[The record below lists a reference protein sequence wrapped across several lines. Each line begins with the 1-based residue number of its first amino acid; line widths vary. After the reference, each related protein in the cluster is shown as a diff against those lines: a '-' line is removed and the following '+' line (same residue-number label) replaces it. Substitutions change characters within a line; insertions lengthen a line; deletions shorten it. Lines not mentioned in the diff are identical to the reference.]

1 MKRALG
7 PSPTL
12 LTSFRSV
19 TTQESSRFLLLS
31 VALFKATSFLYD
43 FLYLLSCL
51 SNNSQL
57 SALSLP
63 EALPPFLP
71 TNSSHFSSTLTPLTE
86 TVAQEL
92 SLGFAATC
100 SVFFLPSATSLT
112 AAVLSALPLTSP
124 VLHASLFSI
133 LITTNFSSLP
143 CVALFSLA
151 LCPPFGFWSSEF
163 SVRPFFFRLRR
174 FLATYSAVSVMFSGE
189 MLFLVFACSRGTAT
203 KK

>member
-1 MKRALG
+1 MKRVLG

-31 VALFKATSFLYD
+31 VELFKATSFLYA
-43 FLYLLSCL
+43 FLDLLSCL
-51 SNNSQL
+51 PNNSQL
-57 SALSLP
+57 SASSLLK
-63 EALPPFLP
+63 ALPPFLP
-71 TNSSHFSSTLTPLTE
+71 TNSSHSSSALTPLTE
-86 TVAQEL
+86 TVAREL
-92 SLGFAATC
+92 SLGFAATR

-124 VLHASLFSI
+124 VLNASLFNI

-143 CVALFSLA
+143 CVSLFSLA
-151 LCPPFGFWSSEF
+151 LCPPFGSWSSEF
-163 SVRPFFFRLRR
+163 SFLPFFFRLRR

-189 MLFLVFACSRGTAT
+189 MLFLVFTCSRATAT